1 MVSMNEEELGKW
13 MRFAHRVAVKYAKRW
28 DPEFISLANRALLR
42 AIRSYDESKG
52 VPLYGWIAFLVRRAI
67 AYYWRRNKRLRTI
80 QDQLFWDSVPA
91 REEPATSAA
100 WEALDTLS
108 EFDRSVAIDLWIEGL
123 TIEQIAAKHEGV
135 SVKRLGSYIGKL
147 RGRVW
152 ALREEL
158 GHEAQS

>member
-1 MVSMNEEELGKW
+1 MVSMSEEELGRW

-80 QDQLFWDSVPA
+80 QDAVFWDSVPS
-91 REEPATSAA
+91 REEPSNGDA

-108 EFDRSVAIDLWIEGL
+108 DFDRSVAVDLWITGL
-123 TIEQIAAKHEGV
+123 TIEQIAAKHPGV
-135 SVKRLGSYIGKL
+135 SVKRLGAYIGTL

-158 GHEAQS
+158 GHASES